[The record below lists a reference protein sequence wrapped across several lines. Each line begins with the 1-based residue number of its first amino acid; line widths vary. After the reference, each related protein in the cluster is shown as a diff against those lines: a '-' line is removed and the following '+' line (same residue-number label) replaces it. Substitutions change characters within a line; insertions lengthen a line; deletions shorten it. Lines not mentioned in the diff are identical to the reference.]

1 MQTAFWGYL
10 VGGTIVWCL
19 SWLLLMTTRWW
30 GNAVFVPMAIGVFY
44 ICYGTWACANNYI
57 KEKDDKDQ
65 PVVWGIL
72 TQCVCALNAFSM
84 IAILYDVNFN

>member
-1 MQTAFWGYL
+1 MVDYFDFEKPIEDITKKIETLDNSEPKNQNL
-10 VGGTIVWCL
+10 I
-19 SWLLLMTTRWW
+19 
-30 GNAVFVPMAIGVFY
+30 
-44 ICYGTWACANNYI
+44 NNYI

-84 IAILYDVNFN
+84 IAILYDVFFN